1 MGVNIYYTGYVTKK
15 AEYSIKSANPL
26 YLLIGEMDGLIEEE
40 NDNKYLNIALTDNN
54 NEVLKN
60 MHRSRVELNLILMI
74 ICL

>member
-15 AEYSIKSANPL
+15 PEYSIKSANPL